1 MSKKSDKRQ
10 IIVVFVTLLI
20 TIIFGGCKKSQGD
33 CNVVTNS
40 VDNSLGHNIYTC
52 SNNGN
57 EIYIDG
63 KEIYRVINDN
73 RSELMITAQGNIN
86 FIGVNGNYIYY
97 ATQDN
102 KLYSI
107 EITSK
112 EEKCIDDNIT
122 ILDIESY
129 SDYVY
134 VVFVNPE
141 LDMTSIK
148 KIGNNN
154 TVEIVNGAEEEKL
167 IQRGLYD
174 NGLWPVFWVD
184 EDRFIIYG
192 IEYQQNEM
200 DKNRINYENIGNS
213 YPPVTSVRFMIQE
226 AEWVYILYNFCEN
239 PNEPSN
245 YDAKLHLGNE
255 IVKLNLTTGETTTV
269 YKNTDRSIQVG
280 TYSVYD
286 NKIYTINGKNVLC
299 SKLDGSEEKLV
310 GTLDGYNSV
319 DSGEN
324 NTIAIDTF
332 ITIFENIKKCI
343 RQYTWTLDNLVDSLN
358 NASNVLYETDQQV
371 ASEIEEQ

>member
-255 IVKLNLTTGETTTV
+255 IVKLNLTTRETTTI

-319 DSGEN
+319 V
-324 NTIAIDTF
+324 
-332 ITIFENIKKCI
+332 FEYLNHNA
-343 RQYTWTLDNLVDSLN
+343 YVYDLNGNLIGI
-358 NASNVLYETDQQV
+358 Y
-371 ASEIEEQ
+371 